1 MPLPVFPPGDIL
13 FFRKKIFMKNMEYD
27 VVIVGGGPAGV
38 SAGIYASRKRLKTL
52 VVAEAVGGSSAV
64 SASIEN
70 WIGIE
75 TVPGWE
81 LAQSFEKHL
90 RAQEG
95 IAVETGERVAKIE
108 AVPGGFEVVTESGK
122 AYGTRTVI
130 VASGVRHRHLEV
142 PGEEELNGK
151 GVAYCSTCDAPFL
164 RGKRAIV
171 VGGGNS
177 GLEAVEDLL
186 PYATEIVLISNSDIL
201 KGDAVTREK
210 ILASEKVSVV
220 YSAKTEAIL
229 GEGKVEGLRYE
240 DVKTGEKKEV
250 ATDGVF
256 VEIGMVPNSE
266 PVEGLVERNGR
277 GEIVV
282 DARTLSASRP
292 GIFAAGDVTDMP
304 YRQNNISAGQGAT
317 AALSAYDYLRKLK
330 DDAVA

>member
-1 MPLPVFPPGDIL
+1 
-13 FFRKKIFMKNMEYD
+13 MEYD

-38 SAGIYASRKRLKTL
+38 SAGVYASRKRLKTL
-52 VVAEAVGGSSAV
+52 VIAETIGGSSAV

-70 WIGIE
+70 WIGME

-90 RAQEG
+90 RAQED
-95 IAVETGERVAKIE
+95 ITVETGTSVGKVEEIPE
-108 AVPGGFEVVTESGK
+108 GYAVVLEDGK
-122 AYGTRTVI
+122 RYETKTVI

-164 RGKRAIV
+164 RGKRAAV

-186 PYATEIVLISNSDIL
+186 PYATEIVLLSNSDLL

-210 ILASEKVSVV
+210 ILASGKVSVI
-220 YSAKTEAIL
+220 YSTRTEAIL

-240 DVKTGEKKEV
+240 DVKTGEKKEIEV
-250 ATDGVF
+250 DGVF

-266 PVEGLVERNGR
+266 SVDGLVERNGR

-282 DARTLSASRP
+282 DARTLSTSRP

-317 AALSAYDYLRKLK
+317 AALSAYDYLRKAK
-330 DDAVA
+330 EVATA